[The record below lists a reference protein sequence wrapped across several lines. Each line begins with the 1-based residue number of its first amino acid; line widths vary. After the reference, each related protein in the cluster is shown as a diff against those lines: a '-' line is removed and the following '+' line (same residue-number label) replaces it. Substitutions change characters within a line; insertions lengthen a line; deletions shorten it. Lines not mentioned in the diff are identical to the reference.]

1 MSHTSHHQRRACQPS
16 TTRQPS
22 SLTSLLTTSW
32 KTTDLKYLAHEMW
45 TCKDPLCR
53 APHQQV
59 PRRFPYLQESLT
71 DSHFIPDIV
80 GPRTLRPCPWES
92 SEDGYVAIHS
102 PRPCMAASPLLVEGL
117 DLYLRHLPTVP
128 HFVVGSPPKAR
139 TAPLHGRPLRPLP
152 QKKPNAWRQH
162 MARQQLATEAAL
174 ALLSGASS
182 HSRLSPP
189 RCRSSAKTLSDPRTP
204 DRVAAGVITDQP

>member
-1 MSHTSHHQRRACQPS
+1 M
-16 TTRQPS
+16 
-22 SLTSLLTTSW
+22 
-32 KTTDLKYLAHEMW
+32 DLKYLANEMW
-45 TCKDPLCR
+45 TCKDALCR

-59 PRRFPYLQESLT
+59 PRRFLYQRESLT
-71 DSHFIPDIV
+71 DSRSIPDTD
-80 GPRTLRPCPWES
+80 GPRTLRPCPRQS

-117 DLYLRHLPTVP
+117 DQYLRHPPTVP
-128 HFVVGSPPKAR
+128 RFVVGSPPKAR
-139 TAPLHGRPLRPLP
+139 TAPSHAQPLRPLP
-152 QKKPNAWRQH
+152 QKKPNTWRQH

-189 RCRSSAKTLSDPRTP
+189 RCRSPVQTPSDPRTP
-204 DRVAAGVITDQP
+204 DRVVEGTRTDHHPA